1 MGAKMELPVSNQQAG
16 SMATASQV
24 RIAAYESAMQ
34 AMENFAGES
43 GLTGTAY
50 DSAKTYCQ
58 GMFLPLF
65 KAAILFEEEL
75 VKAGSDL
82 PSRYVSEVAEESLD
96 QDVLESQIASY
107 DQTIDSQNQALTE
120 ANKQKDVAA
129 STKSSIQNAI
139 TAAQDKRHE
148 LQDKLNKLLAF
159 YSSSATIFDNLPGLA
174 AALDQAL
181 SLMTE
186 GFANFNGSF
195 VLPSPDRMT
204 WTQTVET
211 AWESK
216 KAVEAAFQKVMDKL
230 DSGEELTPEDIQ
242 AVQAY
247 LERYPSRNIP
257 QALRSHLE
265 EAVQQADPILKA
277 RLDQAK
283 ADQASGSLSQTA
295 FNGLWAGAML
305 GFMKQAGN
313 QTGAQTVAMPAAKQS
328 AGSSGGSS
336 GFWDFLFGHTNT
348 LEHSKKTDWSTGW
361 LYSTYAKYST
371 TVEEDD
377 PGIFK
382 YKTNN
387 GIFNGVAVDLGV
399 ASVDIDASDWKLNAS
414 PQISVGGYHIG
425 VNGSVGLNTDT
436 GWLPMPEINLSLH
449 AGTEQ
454 HDTGAGLKVST
465 DIWNGMVGVYGVDS
479 NISKDSNGN
488 KTVNSVETGAQTVN
502 GLEVAA
508 VVVAVTVAPV
518 VALPAL
524 ALA

>member
-1 MGAKMELPVSNQQAG
+1 MGAKMELPASNQQAG
-16 SMATASQV
+16 SMATAGQV

-34 AMENFAGES
+34 AMESFAGES

-120 ANKQKDVAA
+120 ANKQKDVAD

-186 GFANFNGSF
+186 GFTNFNGSF

-216 KAVEAAFQKVMDKL
+216 K
-230 DSGEELTPEDIQ
+230 
-242 AVQAY
+242 
-247 LERYPSRNIP
+247 SR
-257 QALRSHLE
+257 
-265 EAVQQADPILKA
+265 
-277 RLDQAK
+277 
-283 ADQASGSLSQTA
+283 
-295 FNGLWAGAML
+295 
-305 GFMKQAGN
+305 
-313 QTGAQTVAMPAAKQS
+313 
-328 AGSSGGSS
+328 
-336 GFWDFLFGHTNT
+336 
-348 LEHSKKTDWSTGW
+348 
-361 LYSTYAKYST
+361 
-371 TVEEDD
+371 
-377 PGIFK
+377 
-382 YKTNN
+382 
-387 GIFNGVAVDLGV
+387 
-399 ASVDIDASDWKLNAS
+399 
-414 PQISVGGYHIG
+414 
-425 VNGSVGLNTDT
+425 
-436 GWLPMPEINLSLH
+436 
-449 AGTEQ
+449 
-454 HDTGAGLKVST
+454 
-465 DIWNGMVGVYGVDS
+465 
-479 NISKDSNGN
+479 
-488 KTVNSVETGAQTVN
+488 
-502 GLEVAA
+502 
-508 VVVAVTVAPV
+508 
-518 VALPAL
+518 
-524 ALA
+524 

>member
-1 MGAKMELPVSNQQAG
+1 MGAKMELPASNQQAG
-16 SMATASQV
+16 SMATAGQV

-34 AMENFAGES
+34 AMESFAGES

-50 DSAKTYCQ
+50 DSAKTYC
-58 GMFLPLF
+58 
-65 KAAILFEEEL
+65 KD
-75 VKAGSDL
+75 GSDL

-120 ANKQKDVAA
+120 ANKQKDVAD

-186 GFANFNGSF
+186 GFTNFNGSF

-283 ADQASGSLSQTA
+283 ADQASGSLSQAA
-295 FNGLWAGAML
+295 FNGLGLCWAL
-305 GFMKQAGN
+305 
-313 QTGAQTVAMPAAKQS
+313 
-328 AGSSGGSS
+328 
-336 GFWDFLFGHTNT
+336 
-348 LEHSKKTDWSTGW
+348 
-361 LYSTYAKYST
+361 
-371 TVEEDD
+371 
-377 PGIFK
+377 
-382 YKTNN
+382 
-387 GIFNGVAVDLGV
+387 
-399 ASVDIDASDWKLNAS
+399 
-414 PQISVGGYHIG
+414 
-425 VNGSVGLNTDT
+425 
-436 GWLPMPEINLSLH
+436 
-449 AGTEQ
+449 
-454 HDTGAGLKVST
+454 
-465 DIWNGMVGVYGVDS
+465 
-479 NISKDSNGN
+479 
-488 KTVNSVETGAQTVN
+488 
-502 GLEVAA
+502 
-508 VVVAVTVAPV
+508 
-518 VALPAL
+518 
-524 ALA
+524 